1 MVLKHKSLYLRH
13 FLNLSNQYDV
23 NNNTSLIWNI
33 VLTLAVAVLFFLHFS
48 GNSGGDSGAVA
59 DGAVVAGRKTVY
71 VQVDSLLKNYDF
83 FKETKKELENKNF
96 QLENDLNQKG
106 RSLQNEVQF
115 FQQRAQT
122 MTPEQARS
130 TEAQL
135 MKKQQDLVAYRDQA
149 AQSLAQEEA
158 QKNEL
163 LYKNIRAYIEKYNKE
178 NGYEYVLGYSLGGG
192 ILFANPSLDVT
203 KKIID
208 GLNKE
213 HKESGAAKPDTTAKK

>member
-1 MVLKHKSLYLRH
+1 M
-13 FLNLSNQYDV
+13 

-33 VLTLAVAVLFFLHFS
+33 VLSLAVAVLFFLHFS
-48 GNSGGDSGAVA
+48 GKPSGDAGAAA
-59 DGAVVAGRKTVY
+59 DGGVVAGRKTVY
-71 VQVDSLLKNYDF
+71 VQVDSLLKNYEF
-83 FKETKKELENKNF
+83 FKDTRKELENKNF
-96 QLENDLNQKG
+96 QLENELNTKG

-135 MKKQQDLVAYRDQA
+135 MKKQQDLVAYRDQS
-149 AQSLAQEEA
+149 AQALGQEEA
-158 QKNEL
+158 KKNEE
-163 LYKNIRAYIEKYNKE
+163 LYKNIRSYIEKYNKE
-178 NGYEYVLGYSLGGG
+178 NGFEYVLGYSLGGG

-203 KKIID
+203 QKILD

-213 HKESGAAKPDTTAKK
+213 YKGSNASKADSTKKK

>member
-1 MVLKHKSLYLRH
+1 M
-13 FLNLSNQYDV
+13 

-48 GNSGGDSGAVA
+48 GKPETASAAA
-59 DGAVVAGRKTVY
+59 DGQVVAGRRTVY

-96 QLENDLNQKG
+96 QLENELNTKG
-106 RSLQNEVQF
+106 KSLQNEVAF
-115 FQQRAQT
+115 FQQKAQT

-130 TEAQL
+130 IEAQL

-149 AQSLAQEEA
+149 AQALGQEEA
-158 QKNEL
+158 KKNEQ
-163 LYKNIRAYIEKYNKE
+163 LYKNIRAYMEKYNKE

-203 KKIID
+203 QKIID

-213 HKESGAAKPDTTAKK
+213 HAGTAKADTTSKK

>member
-1 MVLKHKSLYLRH
+1 
-13 FLNLSNQYDV
+13 V
-23 NNNTSLIWNI
+23 NNNTSLIWNV

-48 GNSGGDSGAVA
+48 GKPSAGSDTVA
-59 DGAVVAGRKTVY
+59 DGSVVPGRRTVY
-71 VQVDSLLKNYDF
+71 VQVDSLLKNYEF
-83 FKETKKELENKNF
+83 FKDTKKELENKNF
-96 QLENDLNQKG
+96 QLENDLNTRG
-106 RSLQNEVQF
+106 RSLQNEVAF
-115 FQQRAQT
+115 FQQKAQT

-135 MKKQQDLVAYRDQA
+135 MKKQQDLVAYRDQS
-149 AQSLAQEEA
+149 AQALGMEEA
-158 QKNEL
+158 RKNEE
-163 LYKNIRAYIEKYNKE
+163 LYKNIRSYIDKYNKE

-213 HKESGAAKPDTTAKK
+213 YKGSDKEAAADTTKKK

>member
-1 MVLKHKSLYLRH
+1 
-13 FLNLSNQYDV
+13 
-23 NNNTSLIWNI
+23 
-33 VLTLAVAVLFFLHFS
+33 
-48 GNSGGDSGAVA
+48 
-59 DGAVVAGRKTVY
+59 
-71 VQVDSLLKNYDF
+71 
-83 FKETKKELENKNF
+83 
-96 QLENDLNQKG
+96 
-106 RSLQNEVQF
+106 
-115 FQQRAQT
+115 

-149 AQSLAQEEA
+149 AQALGQEEA
-158 QKNEL
+158 VKNEQ
-163 LYKNIRAYIEKYNKE
+163 LYKNIRAYMEKYNKE

-213 HKESGAAKPDTTAKK
+213 HAGTAKPDTTSKK

>member
-1 MVLKHKSLYLRH
+1 M
-13 FLNLSNQYDV
+13 

-48 GNSGGDSGAVA
+48 SKPDAGTSSAA
-59 DGAVVAGRKTVY
+59 DGGVVAGRRTVY

-96 QLENDLNQKG
+96 QLENELNTKG
-106 RSLQNEVQF
+106 KSLQNEVAF
-115 FQQRAQT
+115 FQQKAQT
-122 MTPEQARS
+122 MTPDQARS
-130 TEAQL
+130 IEAQL

-149 AQSLAQEEA
+149 AQALQQEEGK
-158 QKNEL
+158 KNEQ
-163 LYKNIRAYIEKYNKE
+163 LYKNIRAYMEKYNKE

-203 KKIID
+203 QKIID

-213 HKESGAAKPDTTAKK
+213 HAGTAKADTTSKK

>member
-1 MVLKHKSLYLRH
+1 M
-13 FLNLSNQYDV
+13 

-48 GNSGGDSGAVA
+48 TKPGAESGTVV
-59 DGAVVAGRKTVY
+59 DGAVVPGRRTVY

-83 FKETKKELENKNF
+83 FKESKKELESKNF
-96 QLENDLNQKG
+96 QLENDLNAKG
-106 RSLQNEVQF
+106 KSLQNEVAF
-115 FQQRAQT
+115 FQQKAQT
-122 MTPEQARS
+122 MTPDQARS
-130 TEAQL
+130 IEAQL
-135 MKKQQDLVAYRDQA
+135 MKKQQDLVAYRDQS
-149 AQSLAQEEA
+149 AQALGMEEA
-158 QKNEL
+158 KKNEQ

-203 KKIID
+203 KKIIE

-213 HKESGAAKPDTTAKK
+213 HAASGGAKADSTDKK

>member
-1 MVLKHKSLYLRH
+1 M
-13 FLNLSNQYDV
+13 

-33 VLTLAVAVLFFLHFS
+33 VLSLAVAVLFFLHFS
-48 GNSGGDSGAVA
+48 GKPSGDAGAAA
-59 DGAVVAGRKTVY
+59 DGGVVAGRKTVY
-71 VQVDSLLKNYDF
+71 VQVDSLLKNYEF
-83 FKETKKELENKNF
+83 FKDTRKELENKNF
-96 QLENDLNQKG
+96 QLENELNTKG

-135 MKKQQDLVAYRDQA
+135 MKKQQDLVAYRDQS
-149 AQSLAQEEA
+149 AQALGQEEA
-158 QKNEL
+158 KKNEE
-163 LYKNIRAYIEKYNKE
+163 LYKNIRSYIEKYNKE
-178 NGYEYVLGYSLGGG
+178 NGFEYVLGYSLGGG

-203 KKIID
+203 QKILD

-213 HKESGAAKPDTTAKK
+213 YKGSNTSKADTTKKK

>member
-1 MVLKHKSLYLRH
+1 M
-13 FLNLSNQYDV
+13 

-48 GNSGGDSGAVA
+48 SKPSADAGVAA
-59 DGAVVAGRKTVY
+59 DGNVVPGRRTVY

-83 FKETKKELENKNF
+83 FKDTRKELENKNF
-96 QLENDLNQKG
+96 QLENELTTKG
-106 RSLQNEVQF
+106 RSLQNEVAF
-115 FQQRAQT
+115 FQQKAQT

-135 MKKQQDLVAYRDQA
+135 MKKQQDLVAYRDQS
-149 AQSLAQEEA
+149 AQALGMEEA
-158 QKNEL
+158 KKNEE
-163 LYKNIRAYIEKYNKE
+163 LYKNIRSYIEKYNKE

-203 KKIID
+203 QKIID

-213 HKESGAAKPDTTAKK
+213 YKGSNKSAAADSTKKK

>member
-1 MVLKHKSLYLRH
+1 M
-13 FLNLSNQYDV
+13 

-48 GNSGGDSGAVA
+48 SKPSAGSVAA
-59 DGAVVAGRKTVY
+59 DGSVVAGRKTVY
-71 VQVDSLLKNYDF
+71 VQVDSLLTNYDF
-83 FKETKKELENKNF
+83 FKDTKKDLESKSF
-96 QLENDLNQKG
+96 QLENELNQKG
-106 RSLQNEVQF
+106 KSLQNEVAF
-115 FQQRAQT
+115 FQQKAQT

-135 MKKQQDLVAYRDQA
+135 MKKQQDLMTYRDQS

-158 QKNEL
+158 MKNEQ
-163 LYKNIRAYIEKYNKE
+163 LYKNIREYITKYNQE

-192 ILFANPSLDVT
+192 ILFANPSLDVS
-203 KKIID
+203 KKIIE

-213 HKESGAAKPDTTAKK
+213 YAGKDKPAAADTTAKK

>member
-1 MVLKHKSLYLRH
+1 M
-13 FLNLSNQYDV
+13 
-23 NNNTSLIWNI
+23 
-33 VLTLAVAVLFFLHFS
+33 
-48 GNSGGDSGAVA
+48 
-59 DGAVVAGRKTVY
+59 AGRRTVY

-83 FKETKKELENKNF
+83 FKDTRKELENKNF
-96 QLENDLNQKG
+96 QLENELTTKG
-106 RSLQNEVQF
+106 RSLQNEVAF

-135 MKKQQDLVAYRDQA
+135 MKKQQDLMAYRDQS
-149 AQSLAQEEA
+149 AQALGQEEA
-158 QKNEL
+158 KKNEE
-163 LYKNIRAYIEKYNKE
+163 LYKNIRSYIDKYNKE

-203 KKIID
+203 QKIID

-213 HKESGAAKPDTTAKK
+213 YKNSGKAAAPADTTKKK

>member
-1 MVLKHKSLYLRH
+1 
-13 FLNLSNQYDV
+13 V

-48 GNSGGDSGAVA
+48 SKPDAGTSSVA
-59 DGAVVAGRKTVY
+59 DGGVVAGRRTVY

-96 QLENDLNQKG
+96 QLENELNTKG
-106 RSLQNEVQF
+106 KSLQNEVAF
-115 FQQRAQT
+115 FQQKAQT
-122 MTPEQARS
+122 MTPDQARS
-130 TEAQL
+130 IEAQL

-149 AQSLAQEEA
+149 AQALQQEEGK
-158 QKNEL
+158 KNEQ
-163 LYKNIRAYIEKYNKE
+163 LYKNIRAYMEKYNKE

-203 KKIID
+203 QKIID

-213 HKESGAAKPDTTAKK
+213 HAGTAKADTTSKK

>member
-1 MVLKHKSLYLRH
+1 M
-13 FLNLSNQYDV
+13 
-23 NNNTSLIWNI
+23 NNNTSLIWNV
-33 VLTLAVAVLFFLHFS
+33 VLSLAVAVLFFLHFS
-48 GNSGGDSGAVA
+48 GKSSDTSTAA
-59 DGAVVAGRKTVY
+59 DGAVVEGRRTVY

-83 FKETKKELENKNF
+83 FKDTRKELENKNF
-96 QLENDLNQKG
+96 QLENELTTKG
-106 RSLQNEVQF
+106 RSLQNEVAF

-135 MKKQQDLVAYRDQA
+135 MKKQQDLMAYRDQS
-149 AQSLAQEEA
+149 AQALGQEEA
-158 QKNEL
+158 KKNEE

-178 NGYEYVLGYSLGGG
+178 NQFEYVLGYSLGGG

-203 KKIID
+203 QKIID

-213 HKESGAAKPDTTAKK
+213 YKNSGKPAAADTTKKK

>member
-1 MVLKHKSLYLRH
+1 
-13 FLNLSNQYDV
+13 V
-23 NNNTSLIWNI
+23 NNNTSLIWNV
-33 VLTLAVAVLFFLHFS
+33 VLSLAVAVLFFLHFS
-48 GNSGGDSGAVA
+48 NKSSDTGAAA
-59 DGAVVAGRKTVY
+59 DGAVVAGRRTVY

-83 FKETKKELENKNF
+83 FKDTRKELENKNF
-96 QLENDLNQKG
+96 QLENELTTKG
-106 RSLQNEVQF
+106 RSLQNEVAF
-115 FQQRAQT
+115 FQQKAQT

-135 MKKQQDLVAYRDQA
+135 MKKQQDLMAYRDQS
-149 AQSLAQEEA
+149 AQALGQEEA
-158 QKNEL
+158 KKNEE

-203 KKIID
+203 QKIID

-213 HKESGAAKPDTTAKK
+213 YKNAGKPAAADTTKKK

>member
-1 MVLKHKSLYLRH
+1 M
-13 FLNLSNQYDV
+13 

-48 GNSGGDSGAVA
+48 GKSETGAAVA
-59 DGAVVAGRKTVY
+59 DGGVVPGRRTVY

-96 QLENDLNQKG
+96 QLENDLNTKG
-106 RSLQNEVQF
+106 KSLQNEVAF
-115 FQQRAQT
+115 FQQKAQT
-122 MTPEQARS
+122 MTPEQAR
-130 TEAQL
+130 TVEAQL
-135 MKKQQDLVAYRDQA
+135 MKKQQDLVAYRDQS
-149 AQSLAQEEA
+149 AQALQMEEGK
-158 QKNEL
+158 KNEQ
-163 LYKNIRAYIEKYNKE
+163 LYKNIRSYIEKYNKE

-203 KKIID
+203 QKIID

-213 HKESGAAKPDTTAKK
+213 HAGTAKADTTSKK

>member
-1 MVLKHKSLYLRH
+1 M
-13 FLNLSNQYDV
+13 

-48 GNSGGDSGAVA
+48 NKPEAGTVAA
-59 DGAVVAGRKTVY
+59 DGQVVAGRRTVY
-71 VQVDSLLKNYDF
+71 VQVDSLLTNYDF

-96 QLENDLNQKG
+96 QLENELNTKG
-106 RSLQNEVQF
+106 RSLQNEVAF
-115 FQQRAQT
+115 FQQKAQT

-149 AQSLAQEEA
+149 AQALARQEAE
-158 QKNEL
+158 KNEQ
-163 LYKNIRAYIEKYNKE
+163 LYKNIRTYIEKYNKE

-213 HKESGAAKPDTTAKK
+213 HASNGGSAKADTTSKK

>member
-1 MVLKHKSLYLRH
+1 M
-13 FLNLSNQYDV
+13 

-33 VLTLAVAVLFFLHFS
+33 VLSLAVAVLFFLHFS
-48 GNSGGDSGAVA
+48 GKPSADTTVA
-59 DGAVVAGRKTVY
+59 DGNVVAGRRTVY

-83 FKETKKELENKNF
+83 FKDTKKELENKNY

-106 RSLQNEVQF
+106 RSLQNEVAF
-115 FQQRAQT
+115 FQQKAQT

-149 AQSLAQEEA
+149 AQGLAQEEA
-158 QKNEL
+158 KKNEE

-192 ILFANPSLDVT
+192 ILFANPSMDVT

-213 HKESGAAKPDTTAKK
+213 YASAGKPAAADSTKK